1 MLSPRRTKFRKQQRG
16 RMRGQATRGN
26 AINFGEFALQAQE
39 PAWITSRQIEASRRA
54 MNRYIRRGG
63 KIWIRIFPDKPVTMR
78 PAETRMG
85 SGKGNP
91 EFWVAVVKPG
101 RILFE
106 IGGVPEEIAREAMR
120 LAAYKLPIKTK
131 FIVRDLEVAAVDS
144 PDEVASDNAAVA
156 TVVAEGG

>member
-1 MLSPRRTKFRKQQRG
+1 
-16 RMRGQATRGN
+16 MRGVATKGSTLS
-26 AINFGEFALQAQE
+26 FGDYGLQALE

-54 MNRYIRRGG
+54 MTRYIRRGG

-106 IGGVPEEIAREAMR
+106 IAGVPEATAREAMR

-131 FIVRDLEVAAVDS
+131 VIVREAEVATEES
-144 PDEVASDNAAVA
+144 
-156 TVVAEGG
+156 

>member
-1 MLSPRRTKFRKQQRG
+1 MLSPRRTKFRKHQRG
-16 RMRGQATRGN
+16 RMNGLAPRGN
-26 AINFGEFALQAQE
+26 SLNFVDFALQSTE

-54 MNRYIRRGG
+54 MTRYIRRGG

-85 SGKGNP
+85 SGKGSQ

-106 IGGVPEEIAREAMR
+106 IAGVPEETAREAMR
-120 LAAYKLPIKTK
+120 LASHKLPIKTK
-131 FIVRDLEVAAVDS
+131 FITRE
-144 PDEVASDNAAVA
+144 EEG
-156 TVVAEGG
+156 TV

>member
-16 RMRGQATRGN
+16 RMTGKATRGN
-26 AINFGEFALQAQE
+26 SLEFGDFALQALE
-39 PAWITSRQIEASRRA
+39 PSWITSRQIEASRRA
-54 MNRYIRRGG
+54 MTRYIRRGG
-63 KIWIRIFPDKPVTMR
+63 KIWIRIFPDKPITMR

-106 IGGVPEEIAREAMR
+106 IAGVPEATAREAMR
-120 LAAYKLPIKTK
+120 LASFKLPIKTK
-131 FIVRDLEVAAVDS
+131 FIARAAEES
-144 PDEVASDNAAVA
+144 
-156 TVVAEGG
+156 